1 MRLTLAFFV
10 LAFPFA
16 FALCSLASPIR
27 FYARSF
33 CDCCFSVCVR
43 IAFARFA
50 TFAFALAFLAL
61 VVFPF
66 AFALCSLASL
76 IRFLLSLLFPFA
88 FTLYSLAWLIRF
100 CARIF
105 LLSML
110 FRLRSRCVRSF
121 RPFAFT
127 LAFFVFVAF
136 PFALAS
142 CSLASLRSL
151 LRSHFCFVAF
161 PFAIALRSL
170 VSLSLYALSLLFRM
184 RSHRVR
190 SLRCIRFCARIFCS
204 RCFSVCDR
212 IAFARFAH
220 SLLRSHFLLSV
231 CARIVFARFAA
242 FAFALAFFALVAFTF
257 ALALCSLASL
267 HSLLLFRL
275 HSHCFLQLIYY
286 IYAWYIRILYMCSA
300 MHPVTIFSNK
310 HPESSGRHPLLQAN
324 GCRLQA
330 VKWLW
335 LLPRG
340 SMATGGPES
349 QDCQA
354 FAQGHNRR
362 ACEARV
368 EAFAELAPSAC

>member
-1 MRLTLAFFV
+1 MLAFFALVAFPFAFALRSLASLMRLTLAFFV

-61 VVFPF
+61 VAFSVCVHIVF
-66 AFALCSLASL
+66 ARLAH
-76 IRFLLSLLFPFA
+76 SLLR
-88 FTLYSLAWLIRF
+88 SH
-100 CARIF
+100 F

-170 VSLSLYALSLLFRM
+170 VSLSLYALSLL
-184 RSHRVR
+184 
-190 SLRCIRFCARIFCS
+190 
-204 RCFSVCDR
+204 SVC
-212 IAFARFAH
+212 
-220 SLLRSHFLLSV
+220 V
-231 CARIVFARFAA
+231 RIVFARFAA
-242 FAFALAFFALVAFTF
+242 FAFALAFLLSLLFGLRSHCVRSLRSFAFTVAFFAFRLRSHRFARFAAFAFTLAFFCSRCFYVCARIVFARFATFAFTVPFAFALFSPVD
-257 ALALCSLASL
+257 
-267 HSLLLFRL
+267 
-275 HSHCFLQLIYY
+275 
-286 IYAWYIRILYMCSA
+286 ILYICMVHSYIV
-300 MHPVTIFSNK
+300 HV
-310 HPESSGRHPLLQAN
+310 
-324 GCRLQA
+324 
-330 VKWLW
+330 
-335 LLPRG
+335 
-340 SMATGGPES
+340 
-349 QDCQA
+349 
-354 FAQGHNRR
+354 
-362 ACEARV
+362 
-368 EAFAELAPSAC
+368 